1 MQGLS
6 MAAATDIIL
15 GVTRAADPEK
25 RRAAAARLESLD
37 ADPVAT
43 AQAAAKTEAVNDDW
57 EATVR
62 QTVADTPQDGPF
74 AMATGVP
81 RAGGDGKDPYVQFEA
96 LLLQNMIEAM
106 MPDDAVAVFGSGT
119 AGKVW
124 KSMLAEKV
132 ALEIAETGELGI
144 AKQLAADQAATA
156 AAIASS
162 PSTPTKADKA

>member
-1 MQGLS
+1 MGAAVAGWGQSGREGETGVAGGGADGL
-6 MAAATDIIL
+6 
-15 GVTRAADPEK
+15 G
-25 RRAAAARLESLD
+25 RRAEAGKAE
-37 ADPVAT
+37 ADNT
-43 AQAAAKTEAVNDDW
+43 DW

-62 QTVADTPQDGPF
+62 QTVADTSQDGPF

-106 MPDDAVAVFGSGT
+106 MPDESVAVFGSGT

-144 AKQLAADQAATA
+144 AKQLAADRAATA